1 MDMRTKTIFISDIHM
16 GDNTNNSGQFPY
28 VWFKKNVG
36 LLAQFLRQKSAA
48 PDVNEVVILGDLFD
62 RWIVPADMNPI
73 TDFGAISS
81 DLINRPVIDA
91 LVALAASNDI
101 KLSYVPGNHDMALDN
116 GDITTMRNFM
126 QTTFPGINFVCD
138 GTWPLGTYTAGSL
151 VAEHGNRYCLF
162 NAPDRLSNSNSS
174 FLPLGY
180 FISRMV
186 AYKACKTG
194 KNQDVLDIFAGIMD
208 EYAKGDP
215 NFAKNVFHSIA
226 QDCRLDPG
234 DIIVD
239 GLPGYPGV
247 QMTIDDIGT
256 RFRGITSNWGDVPGS
271 GRVGVLTAVE
281 DEELGLFGAADDT
294 YFRRGST
301 VKVVIF
307 GHTHTPTLDPDNPGF
322 PGASNT
328 IYANCGA
335 WVDSAKDGCTYVETE
350 VVDGNLH
357 VRLKGYQDDTP
368 NPPKDFI
375 KNEGYVQV
383 P

>member
-1 MDMRTKTIFISDIHM
+1 MRTKTVFISDIHM
-16 GDNTNNSGQFPY
+16 GDSRKNSGTFPY
-28 VWFKKNVG
+28 VWFNKNAS
-36 LLAQFLRQKSAA
+36 LLARFLREKSAS
-48 PDVNEVVILGDLFD
+48 PDVKEVVILGDLFD
-62 RWIVPADMNPI
+62 LWIVPADMPPI
-73 TDFGAISS
+73 TQLHDICS
-81 DLINRPVIDA
+81 DPVNGPVIDA
-91 LVALAASNDI
+91 LVALAKNHDI

-116 GDITTMRNFM
+116 RDITTMSDFLK
-126 QTTFPGINFVCD
+126 TTFERIDIVCD
-138 GTWPLGTYTAGSL
+138 GSWPLGTYTAESL
-151 VAEHGNRYCLF
+151 VAEHGDRYCLF
-162 NAPDRLSNSNSS
+162 NAPDSLSNSKTS

-194 KNQDVLDIFAGIMD
+194 ENQDALDILAGIVE

-215 NFAKNVFHSIA
+215 NFAENVFHSIA
-226 QDCRLDPG
+226 RDCGLGHG
-234 DIIVD
+234 DVIVN

-247 QMTIDDIGT
+247 RMTIDDIGT
-256 RFRGITSNWGDVPGS
+256 RFGDMTSNWGNVPGS

-281 DEELGLFGAADDT
+281 GDELGLFGAADDT
-294 YFRRGST
+294 YFRSGSK

-307 GHTHTPTLDPDNPGF
+307 GHTHIPILVPDNPGF

-350 VVDGNLH
+350 VVDKNLH

-375 KNEGYVQV
+375 KDEGYVRI